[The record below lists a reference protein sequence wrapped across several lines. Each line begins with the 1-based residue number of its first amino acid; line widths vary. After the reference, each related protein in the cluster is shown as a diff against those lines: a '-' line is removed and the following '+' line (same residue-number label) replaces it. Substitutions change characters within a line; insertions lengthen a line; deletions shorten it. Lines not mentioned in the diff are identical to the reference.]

1 MARTV
6 IRNALFFG
14 SATFSSLIIP
24 WCTYTFPEVAHV
36 GLYKSDLQKKN
47 IDFLVYEKRFSDL
60 DRAILDSETEGFI
73 QILVRKGTD
82 KVLGCTI
89 VADHAGDMIS
99 EVTLLMNSKLGLSS
113 VSTTIHPYPT
123 QADVIRHVAD
133 MHNRTRLTPMVK
145 IMFRKLMAAKRL

>member
-1 MARTV
+1 MARAV

-14 SATFSSLIIP
+14 NATFSSLIIP

-36 GLYKSDLQKKN
+36 GLYERDLKKKN
-47 IDFLVYEKRFSDL
+47 LHYSVYKKKFSDL
-60 DRAILDSETEGFI
+60 DRAILDSEINGYI
-73 QILVRKGTD
+73 KILVKEGTD

-99 EVTLLMNSKLGLSS
+99 EVTLLMTSKLGLSS

-123 QADVIRHVAD
+123 QADVVRHIAD
-133 MHNRTRLTPMVK
+133 MHNKTRLTPVVK
-145 IMFRKLMAAKRL
+145 IMFRKLMAARRL